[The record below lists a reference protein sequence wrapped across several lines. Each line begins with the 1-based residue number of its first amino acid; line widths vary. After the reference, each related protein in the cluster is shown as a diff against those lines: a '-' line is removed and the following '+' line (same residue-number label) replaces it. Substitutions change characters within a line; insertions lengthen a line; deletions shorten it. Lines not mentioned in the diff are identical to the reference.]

1 MRADAAEDSA
11 VLEGRIA
18 VTLTCARGLPEQ
30 PEVSESG
37 ECPLFTSWRA
47 FWRNL
52 TNRIH
57 SQCITHLLDC

>member
-1 MRADAAEDSA
+1 MTVERKKMRADAAEDSA
-11 VLEGRIA
+11 VPEGRIA

-47 FWRNL
+47 HGDL
-52 TNRIH
+52 H
-57 SQCITHLLDC
+57 DAAL